1 MRKILI
7 ADDEPYILN
16 ILDFSL
22 GAEGYTVLQAVD
34 GESALRLTI
43 ENLPDLAILDV
54 MMPGLDGYEVCRR
67 LKDDPRTRGVPV
79 VLLTARNSLEDRRK
93 GEAVQAD
100 GYMTKPFSPQRLL
113 DLVQEHLGVAQE

>member
-22 GAEGYTVLQAVD
+22 GAEGYTVVQAVD
-34 GESALRLTI
+34 GQAALSLAGQH
-43 ENLPDLAILDV
+43 EPDLIILDV
-54 MMPGLDGYEVCRR
+54 MMPGIDGYEACKR
-67 LKDDPRTRGVPV
+67 LKEDPQTKSIPV
-79 VLLTARNSLEDRRK
+79 VLLTARNSLEDRRR
-93 GEAVQAD
+93 GEEVGAD

-113 DLVQEHLGVAQE
+113 DLVQEHLGVVQE

>member
-67 LKDDPRTRGVPV
+67 LKDDPRTKGVPV
-79 VLLTARNSLEDRRK
+79 VLLTARNSLEDRRR
-93 GEAVQAD
+93 GEAVRAD